1 MIKYILFFILISI
14 SNTSFSQKI
23 FIVSSERNHKTISY
37 YVNKLPSNY
46 IIKGLIKTSKTTN
59 INDISDKIIE
69 FNPEIIIF
77 IGDFIIKN
85 YLITH
90 ITDYNNAAL
99 FYCCNFNEYSELQ
112 NISGIDYKINYEKL
126 QHIILKFD
134 NIYILKSDTIDSEI
148 ISDLFYYFI
157 NKFKPVQLQNIDSMY
172 SLRKFFIK
180 VNKSSLVFNFVSTLD
195 NTYDRQMIA
204 DEIKLWNKK
213 SIVIDFYTNGIIS
226 LIPNY
231 DDMGQRILEYTLSKK
246 YLKYQNILDLEFNYQ
261 DIPLNKQD
269 YYFKFNLDIFKNINI
284 N

>member
-1 MIKYILFFILISI
+1 
-14 SNTSFSQKI
+14 
-23 FIVSSERNHKTISY
+23 
-37 YVNKLPSNY
+37 
-46 IIKGLIKTSKTTN
+46 
-59 INDISDKIIE
+59 
-69 FNPEIIIF
+69 
-77 IGDFIIKN
+77 
-85 YLITH
+85 
-90 ITDYNNAAL
+90 
-99 FYCCNFNEYSELQ
+99 
-112 NISGIDYKINYEKL
+112 
-126 QHIILKFD
+126 
-134 NIYILKSDTIDSEI
+134 
-148 ISDLFYYFI
+148 
-157 NKFKPVQLQNIDSMY
+157 MY

-213 SIVIDFYTNGIIS
+213 SIVVDFYTNGIIS

-231 DDMGQRILEYTLSKK
+231 DDMGQRILEYTFSKK